1 LVTENWRKR
10 DVNEFMAQF
19 DWDLDL
25 PSDAWGNCVH
35 CFKKTLRKLMTVAK
49 ADPSK
54 FDLPGELERKYGM
67 LNKGDGAQPEPRVH
81 YRGRL

>member
-1 LVTENWRKR
+1 
-10 DVNEFMAQF
+10 
-19 DWDLDL
+19 
-25 PSDAWGNCVH
+25 
-35 CFKKTLRKLMTVAK
+35 MTVAK